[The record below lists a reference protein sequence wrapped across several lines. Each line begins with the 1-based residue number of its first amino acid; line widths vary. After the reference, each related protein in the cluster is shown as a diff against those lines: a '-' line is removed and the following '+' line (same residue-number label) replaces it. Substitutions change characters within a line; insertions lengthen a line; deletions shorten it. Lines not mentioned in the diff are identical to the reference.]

1 MTNLSRTNLNN
12 GVAVGPQGEGRD
24 SPSSFP
30 VYLAYKD
37 TRVPWIGEVPV
48 TWEVKQFKWLLDNN
62 DGGVWGDDPTGEGD
76 TFVLRS
82 TDQTVDGHWKLTDPA
97 PRKLSAKEKASALL
111 IEGDLV
117 VTKSSGSSLHIGK
130 TTLVT
135 ADIVKQG
142 CCYGN
147 FMQRLRVNSN
157 FVPKLAWYVMNNEL
171 ARAQLDL
178 LSNSTTGLANLNGT
192 LIGEILLP
200 VSTVA
205 EQNQI
210 ARFLDHETARIDALI
225 EEQQRL
231 IELLK
236 EKRQAVISHAVTKG
250 LDPTVPMKDSGVEWL
265 GEVPEHWTVTKLKF
279 VTDQVVDCPHET
291 PIYDPDG
298 DYLVIRTAD
307 IDQGVLKPEQMYR
320 LDREQYT
327 HRTRRMGLEKN
338 DVVYSREGERWGHAA
353 LVPQDD
359 LYALGQRMMQL
370 RVCSNVCPEF
380 FMYQLNSVA
389 TYRQGEV
396 DTVGATAPHVNIS
409 TVINYYLMLPAI
421 AEQREISQYLSKT
434 LDGLDCLL
442 GESLEMKGLLQER
455 RSALISAAVTGK
467 IDVRGWQPP
476 ASTQAPKLEV
486 AEAV

>member
-1 MTNLSRTNLNN
+1 MEWL
-12 GVAVGPQGEGRD
+12 
-24 SPSSFP
+24 
-30 VYLAYKD
+30 
-37 TRVPWIGEVPV
+37 GEVPND
-48 TWEVKQFKWLLDNN
+48 WLVKRYKQVFSERGERSLD
-62 DGGVWGDDPTGEGD
+62 GSEELMSVSAYYGVKPRAETLDEGD
-76 TFVLRS
+76 
-82 TDQTVDGHWKLTDPA
+82 H
-97 PRKLSAKEKASALL
+97 LSRAESL
-111 IEGDLV
+111 EGYKICRENDLV
-117 VTKSSGSSLHIGK
+117 MNIMLAWNRGLGFAWQDGIVSPAYSVFHVIDGSTPKYLDY
-130 TTLVT
+130 LVRSDEVIRYFK
-135 ADIVKQG
+135 AYSAGVIDS
-142 CCYGN
+142 
-147 FMQRLRVNSN
+147 RLRLYPET
-157 FVPKLAWYVMNNEL
+157 FGRLYV
-171 ARAQLDL
+171 A
-178 LSNSTTGLANLNGT
+178 
-192 LIGEILLP
+192 IP
-200 VSTVA
+200 PVA
-205 EQNQI
+205 EQTQI

-231 IELLK
+231 IDLLK

-265 GEVPEHWTVTKLKF
+265 GEVPAHWTVTKLKF
-279 VTDQVVDCPHET
+279 MTDQVVDCPHET

-320 LDREQYT
+320 LDREQYI

-353 LVPQDD
+353 LIPQDD

-370 RVCSNVCPEF
+370 RVCGSVCPEF
-380 FMYQLNSVA
+380 FMYQLNSVT

-409 TVINYYLMLPAI
+409 TVINYCLMRPPI

-434 LDGLDCLL
+434 LGGLDCLL

-476 ASTQAPKLEV
+476 ASTQAAETAV